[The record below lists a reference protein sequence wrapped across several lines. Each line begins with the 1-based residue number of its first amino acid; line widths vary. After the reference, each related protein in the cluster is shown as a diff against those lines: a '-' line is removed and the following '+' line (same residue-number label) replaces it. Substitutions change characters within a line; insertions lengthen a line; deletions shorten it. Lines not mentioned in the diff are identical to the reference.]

1 MAGYGAPGKSATLL
15 QYCGIGK
22 DLIEYTVDR
31 NPHKQGRFLPG
42 SHIPIYHPA
51 SDPPNRAGLRRHPAL
66 ESDGRSH
73 RAIAIIREWGGR
85 FVVPIPKV
93 AVSDSEAMGRAMK
106 VVLFCGGAGM
116 RLRGYSEDV
125 PKPMVTIGSR
135 PVLWHVMKYYA
146 HFGHKDFILC
156 SGYKAN
162 VIKSYFLEY
171 EESVS
176 NDFVFSQGGRKLEFM
191 QRDIDD
197 WTITFVDTGLRST
210 IADRLRLV
218 EPYLNGEEMFLA
230 NYSDGLTDF
239 YLPQMIQE
247 FSHRDSYA
255 SFLAVQPRS
264 SSLDTVHM
272 DDDGSVRAIKCM
284 KDSDIWVNGGYFV
297 LRKDVFRYIKP
308 GEELIYEPFQRLI
321 SEGKVWSYR
330 HDGFWQCMDTFR
342 DKQILDELEAAG
354 TAPWR
359 VMEER
364 PARPRAWSHNLTS
377 ASLCFLST

>member
-1 MAGYGAPGKSATLL
+1 
-15 QYCGIGK
+15 
-22 DLIEYTVDR
+22 
-31 NPHKQGRFLPG
+31 
-42 SHIPIYHPA
+42 
-51 SDPPNRAGLRRHPAL
+51 
-66 ESDGRSH
+66 
-73 RAIAIIREWGGR
+73 
-85 FVVPIPKV
+85 
-93 AVSDSEAMGRAMK
+93 MK

-156 SGYKAN
+156 LGYQAN
-162 VIKSYFLEY
+162 VIKNYFLEY

-176 NDFVFSQGGRKLEFM
+176 NDFVLSQGCKKLEFM

-218 EPYLNGEEMFLA
+218 APYLESEEMFLA

-247 FSHRDSYA
+247 FSRRDAYA
-255 SFLAVQPRS
+255 SFLSVQPRS
-264 SSLDTVHM
+264 SSLDTVQM
-272 DDDGSVRAIKCM
+272 NEDGAVQAIRPM
-284 KDSDIWVNGGYFV
+284 KDSNIWANGGYFV

-308 GEELIYEPFQRLI
+308 GEELIYEPFRRLI
-321 SEGKVWSYR
+321 SEGKVWSQRY
-330 HDGFWQCMDTFR
+330 DGFWQCMDTFR
-342 DKQILDELEAAG
+342 DKQILDELDASGA
-354 TAPWR
+354 APWR
-359 VMEER
+359 LWKNGY
-364 PARPRAWSHNLTS
+364 PATGIVA
-377 ASLCFLST
+377 